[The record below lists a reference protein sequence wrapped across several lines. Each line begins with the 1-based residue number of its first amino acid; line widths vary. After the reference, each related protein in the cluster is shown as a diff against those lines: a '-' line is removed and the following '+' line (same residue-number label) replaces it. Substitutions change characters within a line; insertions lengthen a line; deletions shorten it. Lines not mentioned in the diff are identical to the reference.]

1 MSVATPS
8 NLKETDVPAI
18 NGDRLALGPIRD
30 PEAQQRKTDLISTAS
45 LSGVNPHRLQAPVS
59 PYTLS
64 AGSVIAASLIT
75 GLRSDLPGPSPE
87 ERRVGK
93 ECVSPCR
100 SRW

>member
-30 PEAQQRKTDLISTAS
+30 PEAQQRKTDLISNAS

-75 GLRSDLPGPSPE
+75 GLRSDLPRSE
-87 ERRVGK
+87 EHTSELTSLMRISYAVF
-93 ECVSPCR
+93 
-100 SRW
+100 